1 MIGGGG
7 GEDDVG
13 SGGGRQGGGGL
24 THPTRDARAR
34 PDELDRDI
42 ADLITGRAHAPR
54 RLGEE
59 NAAGRSSPLRLGG
72 SEVGA
77 EIPQPRGG
85 EKSIA
90 AGMGDDVAIGVAFQP
105 GLAGPRQARQPQRL
119 GRLRRGEG
127 VYIDADTGTGQER
140 RRRHRYRRPGLGR
153 HGGSGIDHGA
163 QCARVPEPAG
173 TRMRDGATA
182 TQRQRCSDTA
192 ARPWVALPITRFAW
206 PHLTCPT

>member
-7 GEDDVG
+7 GEDNVG
-13 SGGGRQGGGGL
+13 SGGGRQSGGGL

-42 ADLITGRAHAPR
+42 ADLITGRTHAPR

-77 EIPQPRGG
+77 EITQPRGG

-127 VYIDADTGTGQER
+127 VHIDADTGTGQER
-140 RRRHRYRRPGLGR
+140 HRRRRRPGPGR
-153 HGGSGIDHGA
+153 HGGSRSGIDHGA
-163 QCARVPEPAG
+163 QCARVPESAS
-173 TRMRDGATA
+173 THVRDGATA
-182 TQRQRCSDTA
+182 T
-192 ARPWVALPITRFAW
+192 
-206 PHLTCPT
+206 